1 MLVSVLLLLLA
12 GGGVL
17 VVSVIGNHPLW
28 AWASVALSV
37 LAAVLLVVDHLRR
50 RRAKGR
56 ETRESGAP
64 ADDETVVFDAIPA
77 GATPAGATPAEAL
90 SGSSAAGQPESDA
103 YSAVAARPGTAA
115 EAPVTS
121 TMADG
126 SVEYGLG
133 DQDPGQ
139 EATDEEDLRLVSGL
153 EAQVLVVDERPR
165 YHLGHCGWL
174 RGRSTI
180 ALPAREARELGF
192 TPCARCL
199 PDATLAYRYR
209 GH

>member
-1 MLVSVLLLLLA
+1 MLVLVLLLLLA

-17 VVSVIGNHPLW
+17 VASVLGNHPLW

-64 ADDETVVFDAIPA
+64 ADETVVIDAIPA
-77 GATPAGATPAEAL
+77 GATPAGAL
-90 SGSSAAGQPESDA
+90 SGSSAAGPPDA
-103 YSAVAARPGTAA
+103 DANSAVAAGPGTAA

-121 TMADG
+121 TMADD
-126 SVEYGLG
+126 SVDYGLG

-139 EATDEEDLRLVSGL
+139 EATDEQDLRLVSGL
-153 EAQVLVVDERPR
+153 EAQVLVIDERPR